1 MWRAFSYDMRQNA
14 GGKLLFWNDIE
25 RAPTGIGAFLLY
37 GIEQQIIIWG
47 IHYFSAVGLSRS
59 IDLYDQP

>member
-25 RAPTGIGAFLLY
+25 RAPTGIGAFLLA
-37 GIEQQIIIWG
+37 ELFQNP
-47 IHYFSAVGLSRS
+47 GLAH
-59 IDLYDQP
+59 LPYTF